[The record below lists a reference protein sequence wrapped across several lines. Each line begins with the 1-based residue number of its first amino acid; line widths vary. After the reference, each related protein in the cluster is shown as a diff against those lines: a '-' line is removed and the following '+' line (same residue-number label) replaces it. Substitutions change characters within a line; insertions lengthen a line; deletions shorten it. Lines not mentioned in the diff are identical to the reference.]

1 MRKKLNHAFVAGFI
15 PKCNIIRVVFEETQ
29 PTQKRLSLSDDGVDY
44 MYIIIVYN
52 IYYMYMTTEY
62 CCGIV
67 CITKEGETSEEY
79 GNNKIIII
87 IINQSVRRQYCPK
100 NDVCA
105 CVVGGWGGEGNV

>member
-1 MRKKLNHAFVAGFI
+1 MTMAL
-15 PKCNIIRVVFEETQ
+15 T
-29 PTQKRLSLSDDGVDY
+29 
-44 MYIIIVYN
+44 MYIIIVCI

-62 CCGIV
+62 RCGII

-79 GNNKIIII
+79 GNNKII

-105 CVVGGWGGEGNV
+105 CVVGDWAGRG